1 MKAPYLRISLADSDF
16 TSYYEAL
23 AKPIYELL
31 EFKGFPKVDDMMLQ
45 QLKEPIARL
54 WNAVEN
60 TYCALGGRP
69 ITDHYPYFLGE
80 LSLEVVDF
88 ADIECESAESIY
100 VALFKVTN
108 DQDYAILG

>member
-1 MKAPYLRISLADSDF
+1 MKALYLRISIADSDF

-31 EFKGFPKVDDMMLQ
+31 EFKGFPKVDDMMLL
-45 QLKEPIARL
+45 QLKEPIAKL

-60 TYCALGGRP
+60 TYCVFSGRP
-69 ITDHYPYFLGE
+69 VTDHYPYFLKE
-80 LSLEVVDF
+80 LTLEVVDF